1 MLLVHWLKNSA
12 PPVGFHKAQSPNSLT
27 SFLYMEPSPKR
38 HGTFR
43 SMYSKHYAETPRF
56 AERTCSFIKAVSCEM
71 PEYLANQQYSQVS
84 SSSIS
89 KRTEDFSDR
98 NLVPEDEDP
107 KVIVVGD

>member
-1 MLLVHWLKNSA
+1 
-12 PPVGFHKAQSPNSLT
+12 
-27 SFLYMEPSPKR
+27 
-38 HGTFR
+38 
-43 SMYSKHYAETPRF
+43 
-56 AERTCSFIKAVSCEM
+56 M